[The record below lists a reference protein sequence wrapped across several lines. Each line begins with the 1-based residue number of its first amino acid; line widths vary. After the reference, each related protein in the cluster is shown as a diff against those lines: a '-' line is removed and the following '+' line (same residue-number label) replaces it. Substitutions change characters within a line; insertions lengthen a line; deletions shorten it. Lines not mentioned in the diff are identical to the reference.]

1 MATAEEHDPHDTPLA
16 DLADGVEHLQTAAR
30 EMIRAAR
37 SLLDAAEG
45 IVEDRD
51 AVHQLAGTLQ
61 GLAGAAASWLRSTS
75 ATPSGSSD
83 DADGKVQPIKLS

>member
-1 MATAEEHDPHDTPLA
+1 MATAEDAPTDTPMA

-51 AVHQLAGTLQ
+51 ALHQVAGTLQ
-61 GLAGAAASWLRSTS
+61 GLAGAAASWLRSSS
-75 ATPSGSSD
+75 APGDPDSDGSEH
-83 DADGKVQPIKLS
+83 KVQNIKLS